1 MKSEGITIKDIGK
14 KLGISTSTVSRA
26 LRDMPDVN
34 PETKTAVMELAK
46 ALNYQPNLV
55 ALSLV
60 TKRTKTIGVIIPSF
74 TTYFYSEAISGIQ
87 EIAQNAGYHVMI
99 CHTNES
105 YEAEKKNIQMMLSSR
120 VDGIIVSITR
130 ETEDYKHLERL
141 VEKGIPLV
149 LFNRICDLN
158 VPKVQVNDYDGAY
171 KATAHLIEQG
181 CEKIAHITGPENLAL
196 CKQRLRGYLD
206 AMNHY
211 RKKIYENLIVYS
223 DFSIESGMECAKE
236 LISKSIK
243 PDGVFV
249 VCDTAAYGAMHVF
262 KKEGYKIPQDIA
274 VVGFTNEPMSELF
287 EPSLTTVA
295 QPINKIGQTAAK
307 MFIEMLE
314 EGKDYIPETRILNS
328 ELIVRNSSRRN
339 GKY

>member
-1 MKSEGITIKDIGK
+1 MMKSEGITIKDIGK

-34 PETKTAVMELAK
+34 PETKTAVMEMAK

-87 EIAQNAGYHVMI
+87 EVAQKAGYHVMI

-105 YEAEKKNIQMMLSSR
+105 YEAEKKNIEMMLSSR
-120 VDGIIVSITR
+120 VDGIIASVTR
-130 ETEDYKHLERL
+130 ETENFAHFESLINR
-141 VEKGIPLV
+141 GIPLV
-149 LFNRICDLN
+149 LFNRTCDLN
-158 VPKVQVNDYDGAY
+158 VPKVQVNDYEGAY
-171 KATAHLIEQG
+171 KATVHLIEQG
-181 CEKIAHITGPENLAL
+181 CEKIAHITGPENLDL
-196 CKQRLRGYLD
+196 CRQRLRGYLD
-206 AMNHY
+206 AMNHHK
-211 RKKIYENLIVYS
+211 KKIYENLIIYS
-223 DFSIESGMECAKE
+223 DFSIESGMACGKE
-236 LISKSIK
+236 LLGKSVK

-262 KKEGYKIPQDIA
+262 KQEGYRIPQDIA

-295 QPINKIGQTAAK
+295 QPINKIGQAAAK

-314 EGKDYIPETRILNS
+314 EGKNYIPETRILNS
-328 ELIVRNSSRRN
+328 ELIIRNSSKHRDF
-339 GKY
+339 